1 MRSFARITSA
11 ACAVAFFFTA
21 CAHAAPLAPGTSLY
35 PVPGEADPT
44 PGGVIASMSL
54 PFSAAPLYSG
64 VLTSTVVDDPGN
76 PLGGLTFV
84 YELSND
90 FVSSDAI
97 HRLTINGYAGLSVD
111 ASYQSPTLGL
121 LPTLVTRSLAGTI
134 GFNFIPT
141 PVGLGELGAGLTTAK
156 LVVETDAPTYVLSFA
171 SVIDGTVTSVA
182 SFAPAPLIPEP
193 STILLFGV
201 GAGALASYAF
211 YPRRRRD
218 LGRQVRFRQDIHA
231 KHTRHRNHL
240 ESVFLRNSS

>member
-1 MRSFARITSA
+1 MRLFGLVSSA
-11 ACAVAFFFTA
+11 ACAAALFFAA
-21 CAHAAPLAPGTSLY
+21 CVHAAPLPPGTSLY
-35 PVPGEADPT
+35 PVPDEADPT

-54 PFSAAPLYSG
+54 PFSAAPLYTG
-64 VLTSTVVDDPGN
+64 VLTSTVVDDPAN

-90 FVSSDAI
+90 FVSADPI

-111 ASYQSPTLGL
+111 ASYQAPTLGL

-141 PVGLGELGAGLTTAK
+141 PVGFGELGAGLTTAK

-171 SVIDGTVTSVA
+171 SVIDGTVTTVP
-182 SFAPAPLIPEP
+182 SFAPAQLIPEP

-201 GAGALASYAF
+201 GLAALASYTTYA
-211 YPRRRRD
+211 RRRRD
-218 LGRQVRFRQDIHA
+218 VG
-231 KHTRHRNHL
+231 
-240 ESVFLRNSS
+240 